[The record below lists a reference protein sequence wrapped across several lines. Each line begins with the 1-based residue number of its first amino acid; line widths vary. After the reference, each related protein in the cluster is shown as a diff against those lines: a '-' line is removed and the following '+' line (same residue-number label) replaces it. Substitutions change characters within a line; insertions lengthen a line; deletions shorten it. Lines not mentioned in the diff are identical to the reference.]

1 MPKARTKWVPLSA
14 TAAEQPA
21 TAAEQPG
28 IATATKS
35 PLSAAAPAFRA
46 ATAAPAFRAAAA
58 HAATS
63 PACCARLHGGGR
75 ASAAAVL
82 MPWLGFGTYKLGAAQ
97 AREAV
102 LAALHAGYRM
112 IDTAYIYSSEKTEAE
127 VGEALSQAMAEG
139 VVARADVFVT
149 TKHWRKYHGFEPAL
163 GCLQRS
169 LERLQLGFVD
179 CWMMHWPGP
188 AWEKEF
194 RSRPGRRCS
203 KARGGA
209 PSEDQQPAQHDEP
222 AAHGPWHYAADGHA
236 APHLTLRLRPRL
248 RLRLRLRLS
257 PSLSLTLYA

>member
-1 MPKARTKWVPLSA
+1 M
-14 TAAEQPA
+14 
-21 TAAEQPG
+21 
-28 IATATKS
+28 
-35 PLSAAAPAFRA
+35 
-46 ATAAPAFRAAAA
+46 
-58 HAATS
+58 
-63 PACCARLHGGGR
+63 
-75 ASAAAVL
+75 
-82 MPWLGFGTYKLGAAQ
+82 
-97 AREAV
+97 
-102 LAALHAGYRM
+102 LAALYAGYRM
-112 IDTAYIYSSEKTEAE
+112 IDTAYIYSNEKTEAE

-139 VVARADVFVT
+139 VVERADVFVT

-222 AAHGPWHYAADGHA
+222 AAHGPWHYAADGGPA
-236 APHLTLRLRPRL
+236 AALTLALTL
-248 RLRLRLRLS
+248 TLTLT
-257 PSLSLTLYA
+257 LSLTTDPSPNPNPHNPNPNQGTAGRR

>member
-1 MPKARTKWVPLSA
+1 
-14 TAAEQPA
+14 
-21 TAAEQPG
+21 
-28 IATATKS
+28 
-35 PLSAAAPAFRA
+35 
-46 ATAAPAFRAAAA
+46 
-58 HAATS
+58 
-63 PACCARLHGGGR
+63 
-75 ASAAAVL
+75 
-82 MPWLGFGTYKLGAAQ
+82 
-97 AREAV
+97 
-102 LAALHAGYRM
+102 
-112 IDTAYIYSSEKTEAE
+112 
-127 VGEALSQAMAEG
+127 MAEG

-169 LERLQLGFVD
+169 LERLQLEFVD

-248 RLRLRLRLS
+248 RLSLRLRLRLS
-257 PSLSLTLYA
+257 PSLSLTLYP